1 MLPLPRSPQLPQ
13 SLQTPE
19 MPELPEVE
27 SVRRGLVAARV
38 RAPITEVWRSPERL
52 RIGAHWQREREN
64 LEVLRGATPG
74 KLRRRGKYLLWH
86 MTPAAPERDELVL
99 LVHLGM
105 SGRCG
110 IAHAEQPRVV
120 HTHLVLEFGDQRQ
133 LRFVDPRRF
142 GGLRAG
148 SVAARSFDGE
158 TLAAALGHS
167 NRALRDALLDQRAVA
182 GIGNIYALEAC
193 FEAGLHPL
201 LPARRLAP
209 SAWQR
214 LADALVAALRRG
226 IDNGGT
232 TLKDFRNVTGK
243 VGRNQ
248 DDLRVYGRAGQ
259 PCPVCATALLGF
271 THQGRSGVFCPHCQ
285 GGTGGEGPTRT
296 PARRRSTRGD

>member
-1 MLPLPRSPQLPQ
+1 
-13 SLQTPE
+13 

-27 SVRRGLVAARV
+27 SVRRGIV
-38 RAPITEVWRSPERL
+38 RARMLTPVTSVWRSPQAL
-52 RIGAHWQREREN
+52 RIGEHWQRKHEQ
-64 LEVLRGATPG
+64 LEQLRGAIPG
-74 KLRRRGKYLLWH
+74 PVRRRGKYLLWH
-86 MTPAAPERDELVL
+86 MQGEDELVL
-99 LVHLGM
+99 LIHLGM

-110 IAHAEQPRVV
+110 ITSASRERVA
-120 HTHLVLEFGDQRQ
+120 HTHLVLGFADGRE

-148 SVAARSFDGE
+148 TREQIYEREPISSLGPEPLDRNFGGP
-158 TLAAALGHS
+158 TLERALGNS
-167 NRALRDALLDQRAVA
+167 ERALRDALLDQRAVA

-193 FEAGLHPL
+193 FEARLHPL
-201 LPARRLAP
+201 LPARRLAS

-248 DDLRVYGRAGQ
+248 DDLRVYGRAGE
-259 PCPVCATALLGF
+259 PCPACATPLIAF
-271 THQGRSGVFCPHCQ
+271 AHQGRGGVFCKRCQ
-285 GGTGGEGPTRT
+285 ARPR
-296 PARRRSTRGD
+296 ARRVP

>member
-1 MLPLPRSPQLPQ
+1 
-13 SLQTPE
+13 

-38 RAPITEVWRSPERL
+38 RTPITKVWRSPEPL
-52 RIGAHWQREREN
+52 RIGEHWRREKEN
-64 LEVLRGATPG
+64 LACLRGAIPG
-74 KLRRRGKYLLWH
+74 RVRRRGKYLLWH
-86 MTPAAPERDELVL
+86 MQGQRDTEQVL
-99 LVHLGM
+99 LIHLGM

-110 IAHAEQPRVV
+110 IARGDQPRVA
-120 HTHLVLEFGDQRQ
+120 HTHLVLEFADGRE

-148 SVAARSFDGE
+148 SVAAIYEQPPISSLGPEPLARSFDGE
-158 TLAAALGHS
+158 LLARALGRS
-167 NRALRDALLDQRAVA
+167 ERALRDALLDQQAVA

-201 LPARRLAP
+201 LPARRLSP
-209 SAWQR
+209 GAWQR
-214 LADALVAALRRG
+214 LADAIQAALRRG
-226 IDNGGT
+226 IANGGT

-259 PCPVCATALLGF
+259 PCPVCAGALIAF
-271 THQGRSGVFCPHCQ
+271 VHQGRSGVFCRRCQ
-285 GGTGGEGPTRT
+285 PKPRTRRV
-296 PARRRSTRGD
+296 P

>member
-1 MLPLPRSPQLPQ
+1 
-13 SLQTPE
+13 

-38 RAPITEVWRSPERL
+38 RAPIEEVWRSPQAL
-52 RIGAHWQREREN
+52 RIGQHWRRDREQ
-64 LEVLRGATPG
+64 LECLHGATPG
-74 KLRRRGKYLLWH
+74 PVRRRGKYLLWH
-86 MTPAAPERDELVL
+86 MQGAEADELVL
-99 LVHLGM
+99 LIHLGM

-110 IAHAEQPRVV
+110 IAGVERDRVV
-120 HTHLVLEFGDQRQ
+120 HTHLVLRFGDERE

-148 SVAARSFDGE
+148 P
-158 TLAAALGHS
+158 AAAIYAEPPIANLGPEPLAPGFGGDTLERALGRS
-167 NRALRDALLDQRAVA
+167 ERALRDALLDQRAVA

-193 FEAGLHPL
+193 FDAGLNPL

-214 LADALVAALRRG
+214 LAEAIQAALRRG

-259 PCPVCATALLGF
+259 GCPLCATLLQGF
-271 THQGRSGVFCPHCQ
+271 VHQGRSGVFCPQCQ
-285 GGTGGEGPTRT
+285 ARPR
-296 PARRRSTRGD
+296 ARRVP